1 MAEIAATRR
10 NGSARASRS
19 FTLLDDQPYVGDA
32 DPLGFDAIAGSLAN
46 LVLASRGSTP
56 FTLGIEAGWGTG
68 KSTLMRRVKAVL
80 DRDPQITTVWF
91 NAWTSNE
98 GNALEGLIKS
108 VLDRLDPSILR
119 RAARN
124 KRLLSWARALTLVG
138 ADWLRIGSIVD
149 ALWKEVAV
157 DPKARN
163 EIHALMEDA
172 MERWAASNRGVPEE
186 RLLVVFVDDLD
197 RCPPANVLQIF
208 EAVKLYL
215 DVPRLVFVIGYDPD
229 VVSDAVLNMK
239 QYSEAITSHQ
249 YVEKIVQIVYR
260 IPGISD
266 AGSHE
271 LMHIYLA
278 GSGTRELFDESATSL
293 TIEQNERNPRRVKRF
308 INSFVL
314 EYGLDAEWEQLGPS
328 TLVRVL
334 LVDAYFPEFGRQLRS
349 RSDIDPVDEFREYVF
364 VREQLR
370 RKAGKDPEIWG
381 RIQRFFE
388 SHGIST
394 AEDLDHAQML
404 QMIEQELPE
413 TYPKLAMN
421 QNSLSLLEGFGD
433 ADERQRIREKM
444 RRYSPY
450 TLESLASGTASG
462 GEEGIFISYR
472 RQDASIVGRLYQALA
487 ERFGAD
493 RVFVDTG
500 DIAPGVDRRQGIVSS
515 LDSSSV
521 VVAVIGP
528 DWLSGGGTSRGLDDP
543 TDQVWMELMPAFGL
557 EKRVIPLL
565 VDGAQMPSE
574 AELPEALKPL
584 ARRNALEI
592 SSKASDS
599 DVDRVIRAIGRAI
612 EAASTEETVRR
623 TVGPAEAAAPPS
635 QRARRVKKKP
645 AARA

>member
-421 QNSLSLLEGFGD
+421 QNFLSLLEGFGD

>member
-574 AELPEALKPL
+574 AELAEALKPL